1 MAFIEV
7 AKAGAIPQGTMK
19 HVEVGETEILLVNL
33 DGTFYAL
40 SDRCAHMNA
49 PLSMGKLDGS
59 VVICPLHFSR
69 FDVRTGK
76 KISGPVE
83 AKMPGM
89 ENLPPEFQKY
99 AKRMGEIMAPVKTH
113 DLKVFRVKVEGDRVL
128 VDV

>member
-1 MAFIEV
+1 MAFVEV
-7 AKAGAIPQGTMK
+7 AKASEIPPGTMK
-19 HVEVGETEILLVNL
+19 HVETGETEILLVNVDRKL
-33 DGTFYAL
+33 YAL

-49 PLSMGKLDGS
+49 PLSKGILDGY

-83 AKMPGM
+83 AKLPGA
-89 ENLPPEFQKY
+89 EKLPPEFLQMVQ
-99 AKRMGEIMAPVKTH
+99 RMGEIMAPVKTH
-113 DLKVFRVKVEGDRVL
+113 DQMIFRVKIEGERVL